1 MGKNRS
7 ASRKILHLLYQPYK
21 FLVYVPLFLLN
32 YFFFAGLFLVLV
44 LISPRLT
51 RIVIG
56 FSWSRINSYLT
67 PMCVSVTGRDRIE
80 KGRSYVVV
88 SNHQSHY
95 DIFVLHGWLLIDI
108 IWVMKQE
115 LRKVPLFGMVCAGTE
130 QIFIDGSN
138 REAALRSLDNAR
150 KRLTGGTSVIFF
162 AEGTRSTT
170 GKMGE
175 FKKGAFRMAMDL
187 GLPILPVT
195 ITGTEHILPAGTFD
209 LFPGRAGLAIHPPI
223 EVTPYGEDIDRLMAD
238 TRSAIAGD
246 L

>member
-1 MGKNRS
+1 MCK
-7 ASRKILHLLYQPYK
+7 KILHLLYHPYK
-21 FLVYVPLFLLN
+21 YLVFVPLFLAN
-32 YFFFAGLFLVLV
+32 YFFFAGLFLILI
-44 LISPRLT
+44 LISPKLT

-56 FSWSRINSYLT
+56 FSWSRINSFLT
-67 PMCVSVTGRDRIE
+67 PMCVSVTGREHIE

-95 DIFVLHGWLLIDI
+95 DIFVLHGWLFIDI

-130 QIFIDGSN
+130 QIFIDRSN
-138 REAALRSLDNAR
+138 REAALQSLENAR

-162 AEGTRSTT
+162 AEGTRTKT

-195 ITGTEHILPAGTFD
+195 ISGTEKVLPAGTFD
-209 LFPGRAGLAIHPPI
+209 LFPGRARLSIHPPI
-223 EVTPYGEDIDRLMAD
+223 DVTPYEDDIDRLMKD
-238 TRSAIAGD
+238 TRDVIEGK
-246 L
+246 

>member
-1 MGKNRS
+1 MHNRF
-7 ASRKILHLLYQPYK
+7 LHLLYQPYK
-21 FLVYVPLFLLN
+21 YLIFVPLFLLN
-32 YFFFAGLFLVLV
+32 YFFFAGLFLILV
-44 LISPRLT
+44 LISPKLT

-56 FSWSRINSYLT
+56 FSWSRINSFLT
-67 PMCVSVTGRDRIE
+67 PMCVSVEGRENIE

-95 DIFVLHGWLLIDI
+95 DIFVLHGWLCIDI

-130 QIFIDGSN
+130 QIFIDRSN
-138 REAALRSLDNAR
+138 HEAALQSLENAR
-150 KRLTGGTSVIFF
+150 KRLTDGTSVIFF
-162 AEGTRSTT
+162 AEGTRSKT

-195 ITGTEHILPAGTFD
+195 ISGTDKVLPAGTFD
-209 LFPGRAGLAIHPPI
+209 LFPGRARLAIHPPI
-223 EVTPYGEDIDRLMAD
+223 EVTPYNNDIDRLMND
-238 TRSAIAGD
+238 TRNVITGE
-246 L
+246 